1 MASAISVKLLN
12 RQGQVVGPISVPRVE
27 KTDAEW
33 RAQLTPAQ
41 YRIARAQGTEHPFCG
56 TLLDNK
62 MQGVYA
68 CVCCRLPLY
77 TSRAKFNSGT
87 GWPSFFEPI
96 ADENIAT
103 HVDRSFGMVRV
114 EILCARCDCHLGH
127 VFPDGPRPTGQ
138 RHCVN
143 SESLIFVP
151 DTDLS
156 ELADP
161 AAD

>member
-1 MASAISVKLLN
+1 M
-12 RQGQVVGPISVPRVE
+12 R
-27 KTDAEW
+27 KTDDEW
-33 RAQLTPAQ
+33 RKTLTAEQ
-41 YRIARAQGTEHPFCG
+41 YLVLRQHGTERPRSSP
-56 TLLDNK
+56 LDK
-62 MQGVYA
+62 EYGKGMYA
-68 CVCCRLPLY
+68 CAGCGKPLFASD
-77 TSRAKFNSGT
+77 TKFNSGT
-87 GWPSFFEPI
+87 GWPSFFEPF

-143 SESLIFVP
+143 SESLIFVA
-151 DTDLS
+151 DTNLS

-161 AAD
+161 AAN

>member
-1 MASAISVKLLN
+1 MLFRS
-12 RQGQVVGPISVPRVE
+12 GG
-27 KTDAEW
+27 
-33 RAQLTPAQ
+33 
-41 YRIARAQGTEHPFCG
+41 
-56 TLLDNK
+56 
-62 MQGVYA
+62 
-68 CVCCRLPLY
+68 LY
-77 TSRAKFNSGT
+77 TCAGCGNPLFSSKGKFDSGC